1 MFILVMF
8 FFGMVSLV
16 LVRNFFL
23 LSLLSL
29 EFLMISLFYFCYYYF
44 SFYVFDFYFLIIF
57 LVMSVCDGVLGLS
70 LIVYLVRK
78 GSFDYLMS
86 LTLC

>member
-1 MFILVMF
+1 MFILMMF
-8 FFGMVSLV
+8 FCGMVSLV

-23 LSLLSL
+23 MSLLSL
-29 EFLMISLFYFCYYYF
+29 EFLMISLFYFCYFYF
-44 SFYVFDFYFLIIF
+44 SFYIFDYFFLIIY
-57 LVMSVCDGVLGLS
+57 LVLGVCDGVLGLS

-78 GSFDYLMS
+78 SSFDYLMS

>member
-1 MFILVMF
+1 MFILMTF
-8 FFGMVSLV
+8 FFGMISLV
-16 LVRNFFL
+16 FVRNYFL

-44 SFYVFDFYFLIIF
+44 SFYVFDFYFLVIY
-57 LVMSVCDGVLGLS
+57 LVMGVCDGVLGLS

-78 GSFDYLMS
+78 SSFDYLMS